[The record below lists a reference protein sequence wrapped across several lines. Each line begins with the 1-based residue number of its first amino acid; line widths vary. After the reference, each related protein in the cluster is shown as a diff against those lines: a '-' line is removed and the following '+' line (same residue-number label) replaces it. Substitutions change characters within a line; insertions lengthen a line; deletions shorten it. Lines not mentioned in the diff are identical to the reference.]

1 MIGKSIIC
9 CKNTTSMLYHVMLN
23 QNKRFKRFKVPSCT
37 FKVNLKGP
45 PHSPTCNFYDNI
57 TILLI
62 RYDRLIYN
70 SFVSCNSHFFLSM
83 YKIRLLTP
91 SHVFGKIRTSVD
103 KKSNYFQKLLFLWFF
118 FFKWAPIYI
127 KFKVVSA
134 YMYW

>member
-91 SHVFGKIRTSVD
+91 VFDKTSFCWQEEQLFSKITV
-103 KKSNYFQKLLFLWFF
+103 FMIFF
-118 FFKWAPIYI
+118 FFSNEHQSISSLK
-127 KFKVVSA
+127 
-134 YMYW
+134 

>member
-1 MIGKSIIC
+1 
-9 CKNTTSMLYHVMLN
+9 MLYHVMLN

-70 SFVSCNSHFFLSM
+70 SFVSCNSHVFLGGGGS
-83 YKIRLLTP
+83 I
-91 SHVFGKIRTSVD
+91 FGNFTV
-103 KKSNYFQKLLFLWFF
+103 NVNFLNN
-118 FFKWAPIYI
+118 
-127 KFKVVSA
+127 
-134 YMYW
+134 